1 MSEKGAKSRG
11 RGSDNSETV
20 TTKCQMLEVD
30 KKCELE
36 FRTVGW
42 DFKKIRSF
50 KR

>member
-36 FRTVGW
+36 FSTVGL
-42 DFKKIRSF
+42 DFKKNQNF
-50 KR
+50 